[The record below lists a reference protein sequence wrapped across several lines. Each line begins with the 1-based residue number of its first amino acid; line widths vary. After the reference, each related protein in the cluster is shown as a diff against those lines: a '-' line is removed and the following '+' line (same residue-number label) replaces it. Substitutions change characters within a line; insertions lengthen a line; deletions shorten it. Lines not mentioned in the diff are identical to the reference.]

1 MRYLGFQSANFAI
14 ILRWEAN
21 SSYSQKS
28 EFADAESTDHPLSKK
43 AVMTQDLTRNGLFM
57 QSEAEVEILARC
69 LGFCIWLESDTDRD
83 S

>member
-28 EFADAESTDHPLSKK
+28 EFADEGSYL
-43 AVMTQDLTRNGLFM
+43 VMLLGRLNLLFRVPF
-57 QSEAEVEILARC
+57 AK
-69 LGFCIWLESDTDRD
+69 
-83 S
+83 